1 MEAMT
6 VVEWASA
13 DRSLGGHAVC
23 GDRAVVAEFD
33 GGALVA
39 LIDGL
44 GHGPEA
50 NVAATTAERVL
61 VESPH
66 EPIGE
71 LLLRCHEV
79 LRKTRGAVMSMASF
93 DARRGTMTWLG
104 VGNVEGWLVRA
115 NAICEAVPIRG
126 GTVGYQ
132 LPAVTPRTLPVHAG
146 DTLILASDGI
156 KHGFRDSVVAARAP
170 REIADDVLSRWAK
183 GSDDACVVIARYQG
197 EA

>member
-1 MEAMT
+1 MS
-6 VVEWASA
+6 VVDWAAA
-13 DRSLGGHAVC
+13 DRSHAGHSLC
-23 GDRAVVAEFD
+23 GDRAIVAEFD

-50 NVAATTAERVL
+50 NAAATTAERVL
-61 VESPH
+61 AESPH

-79 LRKTRGAVMSMASF
+79 LRRTRGAVMTMASF

-104 VGNVEGWLVRA
+104 IGNVEGWLVRA
-115 NAICEAVPIRG
+115 NATYDAVPSRG

-132 LPAVTPRTLPVHAG
+132 LPAVTPRTLPVQVG
-146 DTLILASDGI
+146 DTLALASDGI
-156 KHGFRDSVVAARAP
+156 KHGFREAVVSARAP
-170 REIADDVLSRWAK
+170 REIADNVLSYWAK